1 MDQRKKTNFSLVLVA
16 AAIVVVVIIAV
27 IIAGLAMANKPELI
41 QGQVET
47 SDYRV
52 SSKVPAR
59 VLEIRVEEGDTVCAG
74 DTLVVLEAPDVEAK
88 LAQANAARE
97 AAEAL
102 QRKARNGARQ
112 EQIDGAFQLW
122 QKAKAG
128 VEVAEK
134 SYNRVNRLFEQGV
147 LAEQKRDE
155 AYAQYKAMVASER
168 AAKSQYD
175 LAVKGASMEDKDAAG
190 AQVARADAAVSE
202 VNSYIDETVLLASR
216 SGVVTEVY
224 PEVGELV
231 GSGAPLLNVA
241 RLDDIWFV
249 FNVREDRLP
258 GLTVGTEAEVYVPA
272 FDKNVPVRIS
282 RVKEVGSY
290 AVWKATKA
298 LDRYDLKTF
307 EVKAVPADASALQGV
322 RPGMSAIL
330 NRD

>member
-1 MDQRKKTNFSLVLVA
+1 MDKRKKTNFSLVLVA
-16 AAIVVVVIIAV
+16 AAIVVVIIIAV
-27 IIAGLAMANKPELI
+27 IIAGLSIASKPELI

-47 SDYRV
+47 GDYRV

-59 VLEIRVEEGDTVCAG
+59 VLEIRVQEGDSVCAG
-74 DTLVVLEAPDVEAK
+74 DTLVILEAPDVEAK

-102 QRKARNGARQ
+102 QNKAQKGAQR
-112 EQIDGAFQLW
+112 EQIEGAFQLW

-155 AYAQYKAMVASER
+155 AYAQYQAMVASER

-175 LAVKGASMEDKDAAG
+175 MAVNGARAEDKAAAG
-190 AQVARADAAVSE
+190 AQVARANAAISE
-202 VNSYIDETVLLASR
+202 VNSYINETVLLAPQ

-241 RLDDIWFV
+241 LLNDVWFV

-258 GLTVGTEAEVYVPA
+258 GLTVGTQAEVYLPA
-272 FDKNVPVRIS
+272 FDKTVPARIT
-282 RVKEVGSY
+282 RIKEVGSY
-290 AVWKATKA
+290 AVWKATKT
-298 LDRYDLKTF
+298 LDQYDLKTF
-307 EVKAVPADASALQGV
+307 EVKAVPVEEAALAGA

-330 NRD
+330 NRE